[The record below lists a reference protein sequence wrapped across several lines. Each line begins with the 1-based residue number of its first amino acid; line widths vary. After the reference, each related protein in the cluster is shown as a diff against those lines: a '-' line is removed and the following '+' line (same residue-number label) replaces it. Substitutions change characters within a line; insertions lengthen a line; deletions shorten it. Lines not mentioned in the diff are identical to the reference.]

1 MDYIEEMM
9 VPTNKLTN
17 AHIDVEKNVIHNDY
31 QHRCAKVHIHMTTS
45 TCSINSVVL

>member
-1 MDYIEEMM
+1 MDYIEK
-9 VPTNKLTN
+9 NDGSNKKLTN